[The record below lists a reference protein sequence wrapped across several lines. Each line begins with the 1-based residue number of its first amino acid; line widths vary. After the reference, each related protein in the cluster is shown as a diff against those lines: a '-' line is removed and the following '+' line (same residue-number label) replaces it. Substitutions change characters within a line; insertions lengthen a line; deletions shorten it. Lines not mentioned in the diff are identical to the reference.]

1 MAIDHTATT
10 AYAGIRY
17 APRPNTRTC
26 AQGSP
31 AQQRFISDLTRDIYA
46 TRVAQARLTPV
57 PDSGRWTQADVD
69 ALVSGLGTAE
79 DAVTR
84 QMAAPLVY
92 SGPDRVGTIDAL
104 KATVQ
109 RERKL
114 LAAMSA
120 RASKDAP
127 TATLAGPAE
136 LQEDKTYRAP
146 DGRIFRV
153 VRGSSGY
160 LYGKLYVSTGHR
172 EGYWDYFQGIR
183 RVEGLQLLTLDEAQ
197 AFGQL
202 TGQCSE
208 CQTPL
213 KDPVSIVLG
222 IGPICEQNFT
232 GKARSRGK
240 AFRASVLARAT
251 ADQLAQMRP
260 EDRPG
265 PDVDASEPA
274 PF

>member
-1 MAIDHTATT
+1 MAIDHTATRAYT
-10 AYAGIRY
+10 ANRY
-17 APRPNTRTC
+17 APRANTRTC

-31 AQQRFISDLTRDIYA
+31 AQQRFISDLTRDIHA
-46 TRVAQARLTPV
+46 ARVAQVHAAHSAHGETA
-57 PDSGRWTQADVD
+57 RWTDATVAELLASMGTVEQAI
-69 ALVSGLGTAE
+69 AS
-79 DAVTR
+79 
-84 QMAAPLVY
+84 QMTAPLVY
-92 SGPDRVGTIDAL
+92 SSPDAPGTIDTL
-104 KATVQ
+104 KNTLT
-109 RERKL
+109 RERAQL
-114 LAAMSA
+114 
-120 RASKDAP
+120 RAQTPAHTT
-127 TATLAGPAE
+127 TAQAGATE
-136 LQEDKTYRAP
+136 LEEDKTYRAP

-172 EGYWDYFQGIR
+172 EGYWDYYQGIR
-183 RVEGLQLLTLDEAQ
+183 RVDGLQLLTLEEAQ

-213 KDPVSIVLG
+213 SDPVSIVLG

-240 AFRASVLARAT
+240 SFRADVLSRAT
-251 ADQLAQMRP
+251 SDQTAQMKP
-260 EDRPG
+260 EDRPQT
-265 PDVDASEPA
+265 PVEDATDA

>member
-1 MAIDHTATT
+1 
-10 AYAGIRY
+10 
-17 APRPNTRTC
+17 
-26 AQGSP
+26 
-31 AQQRFISDLTRDIYA
+31 
-46 TRVAQARLTPV
+46 
-57 PDSGRWTQADVD
+57 
-69 ALVSGLGTAE
+69 
-79 DAVTR
+79 
-84 QMAAPLVY
+84 
-92 SGPDRVGTIDAL
+92 
-104 KATVQ
+104 
-109 RERKL
+109 
-114 LAAMSA
+114 MSA

-183 RVEGLQLLTLDEAQ
+183 RVDGLVLLTLDEAM

-213 KDPVSIVLG
+213 SDPVSIVLG
-222 IGPICEQNFT
+222 IGPICESRFT
-232 GKARSRGK
+232 GKARSRAR
-240 AFRASVLARAT
+240 AFRAEVLSRAT
-251 ADQLAQMRP
+251 ADQTAQMKP
-260 EDRPG
+260 EDRPA
-265 PDVDASEPA
+265 PAVEAATDA